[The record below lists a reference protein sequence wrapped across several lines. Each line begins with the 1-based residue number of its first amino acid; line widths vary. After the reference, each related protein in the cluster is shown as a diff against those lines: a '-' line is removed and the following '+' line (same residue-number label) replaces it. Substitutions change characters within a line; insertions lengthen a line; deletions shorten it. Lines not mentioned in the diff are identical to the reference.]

1 MSIVEEAMIFY
12 DVLAYLGGC
21 LLALCLIPQLMLM
34 WTNRSAQDV
43 SWSWTLLYSM
53 GLSLSFLYLF
63 LIDAVA
69 GWISVLP
76 ELVLVF
82 VVMISKKILDDNM
95 EATVVEDTTGAG
107 AGATGSVVDLPD
119 SRDSNSKRSQSG
131 QESNACCCPVAV
143 RPSIGRLVR
152 GAKLPTS
159 EKIKGSFPVR
169 KKIIG
174 KHIYL
179 DYYQLSFDGIALRDI
194 SKWLLRSID
203 SCFDYYQRTNL
214 ITTVTMLQAGNKM
227 PVGFN
232 IILKLQKFYITIFTC
247 KNNESV
253 DVDIGKDR
261 DSSLVAGP
269 SDGKDFYSLR
279 FDIYHPEAT
288 SVEDTIPSVAL
299 PDLSTVDNEVCVTD
313 NQVRHMADLIH
324 ISITTRFYATV
335 FNIHNVVIQEK
346 IIDPEE
352 EKDDD
357 VVIPISNDNSLL
369 LYQTNMLPYDEG
381 EGEEDVWISR
391 SSSSDI
397 SISM

>member
-1 MSIVEEAMIFY
+1 MIFY

-43 SWSWTLLYSM
+43 SWSWTLLYST

-95 EATVVEDTTGAG
+95 GAEVVEDTID
-107 AGATGSVVDLPD
+107 AGATGSVVDLSD
-119 SRDSNSKRSQSG
+119 SKGINSKRSQSG
-131 QESNACCCPVAV
+131 NESTARCCPVAV

-152 GAKLPTS
+152 GASLPTS
-159 EKIKGSFPVR
+159 EKNKGSFPVR

-179 DYYQLSFDGIALRDI
+179 DYYHLSFEGIALRDI
-194 SKWLLRSID
+194 SKWLLRSIE

-214 ITTVTMLQAGNKM
+214 TTAVTMLQAGNRT

-232 IILKLQKFYITIFTC
+232 IILKLQKFYIMIFTC

-253 DVDIGKDR
+253 DVDNGMDR

-288 SVEDTIPSVAL
+288 SVDDMIPSVAL
-299 PDLSTVDNEVCVTD
+299 PDLPTVDNEVYVTD

-324 ISITTRFYATV
+324 ISITTRFNATV

-346 IIDPEE
+346 IIDTEE
-352 EKDDD
+352 EDGD
-357 VVIPISNDNSLL
+357 VIVPISNDNSLL

-381 EGEEDVWISR
+381 EEDVWISR